1 VVVINATQRG
11 HALAVRLPA
20 RGPFTATVLRA
31 PALGATG
38 GVTLGGQSFDPMTTT
53 GLLGG
58 PHRASAATPLKGRI
72 ELHLAPASAVLLS
85 GPA

>member
-1 VVVINATQRG
+1 V
-11 HALAVRLPA
+11 
-20 RGPFTATVLRA
+20 
-31 PALGATG
+31 
-38 GVTLGGQSFDPMTTT
+38 TTT

-58 PHRASAATPLKGRI
+58 PHRTSAATPLKGRI